1 MFWEKLDNLVKM
13 LFNNKW
19 FVVAVLALLFIVYEI
34 IYLCVINKKK
44 VEKQE
49 ISRSEKIKNMV
60 TIAIFSSISIFLYL
74 TFKFSLPIFP
84 EFLKFQFSNLALI
97 LGMFLLGRKG
107 GITIVLIRT
116 IVVLPFSGTFFVGEL
131 ADLLIGLAIVFVGA
145 YLYDKNKTKKGAVI
159 ALIGISLIWVFVS
172 LLANYFIL
180 IPFYINLMFG
190 GNEEVFVLMLQII
203 PNVTSENYLWKYI
216 LFGALPFNALL
227 SIVVCLVTFVSY
239 KRLSIIYHK
248 FDK

>member
-34 IYLCVINKKK
+34 IYLCVMNKKK

-60 TIAIFSSISIFLYL
+60 TIAIFSSISIVLYL

-131 ADLLIGLAIVFVGA
+131 ADLLIGLAIVFVGTH
-145 YLYDKNKTKKGAVI
+145 LYDKNRTKKGAVI
-159 ALIGISLIWVFVS
+159 ALIGISLTWIFVS
-172 LLANYFIL
+172 VLANYFIL

-190 GNEEVFVLMLQII
+190 GNEEVFVSMLKII

>member
-1 MFWEKLDNLVKM
+1 MFWERLDKIVKF
-13 LFNNKW
+13 LFDNKW
-19 FVVAVLALLFIVYEI
+19 FVVAVLALAFIVYELFFI
-34 IYLCVINKKK
+34 FVINKKK
-44 VEKQE
+44 VEKKE
-49 ISRSEKIKNMV
+49 ISRNQKIKNMV
-60 TIAIFSSISIFLYL
+60 TIAIFSSISIVLYL

-84 EFLKFQFSNLALI
+84 EFLKLQFSNLALI

-131 ADLLIGLAIVFVGA
+131 ADLIIGISIVLIGTH
-145 YLYDKNKTKKGAVI
+145 LYDKNKTKKGAIISLVGI
-159 ALIGISLIWVFVS
+159 ALTWVMVSLI
-172 LLANYFIL
+172 ANYFML

-190 GNEEVFVLMLQII
+190 GNEEVFVSMLKVI

-227 SIVVCLVTFVSY
+227 SIVVCFVTFITY

-248 FDK
+248 FDE

>member
-1 MFWEKLDNLVKM
+1 MFWEKLDKVVKL
-13 LFNNKW
+13 LFDNKW
-19 FVVAVLALLFIVYEI
+19 FVVAVLALAFI
-34 IYLCVINKKK
+34 IYEFVYIFIINKKK
-44 VEKQE
+44 VEKKE
-49 ISRSEKIKNMV
+49 ISRNEKIKNMV
-60 TIAIFSSISIFLYL
+60 TIAIFSSLSIIFYL

-107 GITIVLIRT
+107 GIIIVLIRT
-116 IVVLPFSGTFFVGEL
+116 IVVLPFSGTFFVGEV
-131 ADLLIGLAIVFVGA
+131 ADLIIGLSIVLVGT
-145 YLYDKNKTKKGAVI
+145 YLYDKNKTKKGAII
-159 ALIGISLIWVFVS
+159 ALVGIALTWVIVS

-190 GNEEVFVLMLQII
+190 GNEEIFVSMLKII

-227 SIVVCLVTFVSY
+227 SLVVCFVTFVTY

-248 FDK
+248 FDE

>member
-34 IYLCVINKKK
+34 IYLCVVNKKK

-60 TIAIFSSISIFLYL
+60 TIAIFSSISIVLYL

-131 ADLLIGLAIVFVGA
+131 ADLLIGLAIVFVGT
-145 YLYDKNKTKKGAVI
+145 YLYDKNRTKKGAVI
-159 ALIGISLIWVFVS
+159 ALIGISLTWVFISV
-172 LLANYFIL
+172 LANYFIL

-190 GNEEVFVLMLQII
+190 GNEEVFVSMLKII

-216 LFGALPFNALL
+216 LFGALPFNTLL